1 MFFRHVSKSPKL
13 PPPTIS
19 KSPKFPPP
27 TVNLGSESDEEVVV
41 DDFDGQCCRTY
52 PDNHSRIIKWRAQRI
67 EKTQKQ
73 KATVITTNLV
83 SSTAQNQLTYTK
95 TTTQVSK
102 TSTTSVIKSS
112 LITSSTLPPSRKP
125 QDSGSK
131 SKDGPPTSGKYF
143 TDIVSS
149 LG

>member
-67 EKTQKQ
+67 EKLFEKTQKQ
-73 KATVITTNLV
+73 KATTVITTNLV

-125 QDSGSK
+125 QDSSSK
-131 SKDGPPTSGKYF
+131 SKDGPPTSGK
-143 TDIVSS
+143 
-149 LG
+149 